1 MAVSRTMPDAVRRSR
16 LCKKLVKLVA
26 PEGMTYEQYVIE
38 CAANGIEVA
47 LDNGMFLHWLL
58 TAKGPSYIA
67 SKVQI
72 LLVKAVEDGYLLDPN
87 NVEQLEYF
95 RDAMVD
101 LVFMDKDYTKAM
113 YDAVL
118 TTTKN
123 TIPTIFDA
131 VKQINKGI
139 GITTTEY
146 FNNG

>member
-1 MAVSRTMPDAVRRSR
+1 MAVSRTMPDAERRAR

-26 PEGMTYEQYVIE
+26 SEGMTYAQYVIE

-47 LDNGMFLHWLL
+47 LDNGIFLHWLL
-58 TAKGPSYIA
+58 TAKGPPYIA
-67 SKVQI
+67 SKVQT

-95 RDAMVD
+95 RDAMVE
-101 LVFMDKDYTKAM
+101 LVFMDKDYAKAM

-118 TTTKN
+118 TTTKT

-131 VKQINKGI
+131 VKHINKGI

-146 FNNG
+146 FNIS